1 MKAKVRVALALG
13 LAVIPFVARPALPVF
28 AACYNTNFLNGT
40 DRGISDPGN
49 GRTLGDVSLWYVHCD
64 SGDWYHAR
72 TYSGTPGT
80 TITSIDQEQFA
91 QTAGPQTYPI
101 GLGTLDSPGGVY
113 SPGITFGRGIVS
125 SVLGNGTNT
134 TPTV

>member
-1 MKAKVRVALALG
+1 MKAKVRVAVALAL
-13 LAVIPFVARPALPVF
+13 AAIPFVAHQATPVF
-28 AACYNTNFLNGT
+28 ASCYNTQYLTGT

-49 GRTLGDVSLWYVHCD
+49 GRTLGDVVLYYVHCD
-64 SGDWYHAR
+64 SGDWYHAE

-91 QTAGPQTYPI
+91 QTAGPQTYPL
-101 GLGTLDSPGGVY
+101 GLGRLDSPGGLY
-113 SPGITFGRGIVS
+113 RSGITFGRGVVS
-125 SVLGNGTNT
+125 SVLGNGTNS